1 MLAYP
6 KTVGFRKFQFHLMS
20 SWNLHFSLCYLQW
33 VGRILA
39 VVLFD
44 NLHIFSQKS
53 LFLES
58 FWVVMEI
65 ITMSLRLG

>member
-1 MLAYP
+1 
-6 KTVGFRKFQFHLMS
+6 MS
-20 SWNLHFSLCYLQW
+20 SWNLPFSLCYLQW